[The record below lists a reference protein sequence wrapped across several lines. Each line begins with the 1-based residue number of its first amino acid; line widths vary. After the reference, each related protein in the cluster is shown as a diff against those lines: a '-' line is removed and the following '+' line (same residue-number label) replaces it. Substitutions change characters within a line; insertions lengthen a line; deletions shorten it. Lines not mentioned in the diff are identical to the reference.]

1 MENTESTVKET
12 LEQKELFLSKSNLID
27 LTEIRKWTMFFTVL
41 GFIAIGFM
49 VLGAL
54 AMGMIGIM
62 GGTFGGMREASFL
75 GGISLLYLVIAL
87 LYFFPVLY
95 LLKFSTHMK
104 NAIEK
109 ISQNDLSVAFTNLK
123 SHYKFVGIFTIVLI
137 GIYILVIFGVILFGL
152 SNLL

>member
-1 MENTESTVKET
+1 MENTESTEKET
-12 LEQKELFLSKSNLID
+12 LEQKGLILSKNNLID

-49 VLGAL
+49 VIAAL

-75 GGISLLYLVIAL
+75 GGFSLVYLIIAL

-109 ISQNDLSVAFTNLK
+109 TSQNDLSVAFTNLK
-123 SHYKFVGIFTIVLI
+123 SHYKFVGIFTIVFI
-137 GIYILVIFGVILFGL
+137 GIYILAILGLLLFGL
-152 SNLL
+152 SNLV